1 MRKEIKVG
9 DRVKIPANKKIHPEE
24 GHFGVCVWISKDG
37 KSVAI
42 RCERSHEGKTTIFMV
57 EINSEK

>member
-1 MRKEIKVG
+1 MKKEIKVG
-9 DRVKIPANKKIHPEE
+9 DRIEIPAHKNLHPEG
-24 GHFGVCVWISKDG
+24 GHFGKCVWISSDG

-42 RCERSHEGKTTIFMV
+42 QCERSHEGKTTTFMV